1 MCSRTQSRIFPV
13 VLLAT
18 IASCCFPLLS
28 YAQTSAPGATTVFRP
43 FQSLEEKASLEN
55 AYDENSVHALMTEV
69 FNFPRSFAP
78 LPEVV
83 ASALRERIARAEI
96 RYMTGQSSGVQES
109 DIVLALNTLAARFQT
124 PDYAHTSLK
133 QVRVLRM
140 NLLLTTPVF
149 MGKGMM
155 RENAQPG
162 ESINSAMSPVQATY
176 LLESLIEQKIRNPD
190 FQVPPTDWDANY
202 YDDSVSRIQRAQQLQ
217 QSQSRSVSAVVRENP
232 KRTEIVGILS
242 SGISSMTLA
251 DVSALMN
258 QTLTTLKIGN

>member
-1 MCSRTQSRIFPV
+1 MCSRTRVPPNFELGNSSTDS
-13 VLLAT
+13 VLL
-18 IASCCFPLLS
+18 LS
-28 YAQTSAPGATTVFRP
+28 TFELCSDLRP
-43 FQSLEEKASLEN
+43 RSDHCVPTLSKLGRKGIVRN

-149 MGKGMM
+149 MGKGM
-155 RENAQPG
+155 
-162 ESINSAMSPVQATY
+162 
-176 LLESLIEQKIRNPD
+176 
-190 FQVPPTDWDANY
+190 
-202 YDDSVSRIQRAQQLQ
+202 
-217 QSQSRSVSAVVRENP
+217 VRETHNP
-232 KRTEIVGILS
+232 ANQS
-242 SGISSMTLA
+242 TLQC
-251 DVSALMN
+251 LRCRQHTCWN
-258 QTLTTLKIGN
+258 L